1 MGTVVKYVFYIV
13 LLVVIYLVG
22 RGIYDGNITKETTVG
37 NVVNQVEEGSKEIL
51 DDTAQ
56 DVRRGY
62 EDVKRNAASAPQRPL
77 PPQPQPRPQP

>member
-1 MGTVVKYVFYIV
+1 MGTVVKYVFYLV

-37 NVVNQVEEGSKEIL
+37 SVVNQVEEGSKEIL

-56 DVRRGY
+56 EVKRGY
-62 EDVKRNAASAPQRPL
+62 QDVKKNTAASA
-77 PPQPQPRPQP
+77 QPAQKNSQP